1 MERSIGKCKVSYSH
15 LAGVLYN
22 KKVILMAITQ
32 VSGKNFTMK
41 TYQALQRL

>member
-41 TYQALQRL
+41 TFQALRWL